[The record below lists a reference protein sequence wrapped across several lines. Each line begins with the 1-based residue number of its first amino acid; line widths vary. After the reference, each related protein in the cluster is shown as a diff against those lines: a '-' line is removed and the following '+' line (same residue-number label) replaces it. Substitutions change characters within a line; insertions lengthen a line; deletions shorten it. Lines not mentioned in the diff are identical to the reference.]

1 MDASE
6 KKSLKIG
13 ELASESGLPVTT
25 VRHYVNEGLLG
36 VERKTARNMAYY
48 PREAL
53 DRLSLIKVLQDEL
66 YLPLKVIKKLLK
78 ADEEIPEEDYDIIL
92 EVRARLADQ
101 HRRLLPEVGGVPR
114 SVVDR
119 LTLSNDELEIL
130 EDTGIVT
137 PAVENGESFYDELDY
152 RILKTLSGA
161 RESGFS
167 SELGFNIDDLSLYVV
182 ALKQLVA
189 IETRIFAKRVSS
201 DMGVDELVGLIREG
215 IPAVNEVMGA
225 LHTKFLLEQ
234 LSQPEK
240 REGVAR

>member
-48 PREAL
+48 SREAL
-53 DRLSLIKVLQDEL
+53 DRLNLIRVLQDEL
-66 YLPLKVIKKLLK
+66 FLPLKVIKKVLRS
-78 ADEEIPEEDYDIIL
+78 DEEIPDEDYEIIL

-114 SVVDR
+114 SVVER
-119 LTLSNDELEIL
+119 LSLSDEELATLEEV
-130 EDTGIVT
+130 GIVT
-137 PAVENGESFYDELDY
+137 PVSEDGEVLYDELDY
-152 RILKTLSGA
+152 RIVRTLSEA

-167 SELGFNIDDLSLYVV
+167 TELGFNIDDLSIYVV

-189 IETRIFAKRVSS
+189 IETRIFAKRVRS
-201 DMGVDELVGLIREG
+201 DISVDELVELIRAG

-225 LHTKFLLEQ
+225 LHSKFLLEQ
-234 LSQPEK
+234 LSNPDQRDGGTK
-240 REGVAR
+240 